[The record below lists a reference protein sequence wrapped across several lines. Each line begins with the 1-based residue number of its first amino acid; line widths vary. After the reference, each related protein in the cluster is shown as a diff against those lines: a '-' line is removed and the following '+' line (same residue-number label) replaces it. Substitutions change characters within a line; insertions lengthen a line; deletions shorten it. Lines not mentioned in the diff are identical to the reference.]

1 MIKPTRIR
9 LKVCGMRDAEN
20 IMQVASCQ
28 PDYMG
33 FIFYEKSPRFV
44 GTSFQV
50 PDAFPSSI
58 KRVGVFVN
66 EEPQTVLKHVK
77 NLKLDYVQLHG
88 NENQEQCKQFK
99 DAGIGVIKVFSVD
112 DAFNF
117 TTTESYKSCADFFL
131 FDTKGKYH
139 GGNAITFDWSIL
151 KNYDQEIPFFLSGGI
166 NPENVSGITE
176 LKGMNIH
183 ALDINS
189 GVEITPGVKD
199 VHKIKLINDIVKTL

>member
-1 MIKPTRIR
+1 MIKPTRIK
-9 LKVCGMRDAEN
+9 LKVCGMRDGEN
-20 IMQVASCQ
+20 IMQVASYQ

-33 FIFYEKSPRFV
+33 FILYEKSPRFI
-44 GTSFQV
+44 GTNFPV
-50 PDAFPSSI
+50 PDTFPSSI
-58 KRVGVFVN
+58 QRVGVFVN

-112 DAFNF
+112 DAFDF
-117 TTTESYKSCADFFL
+117 TVTEPYKSYADFFL
-131 FDTKGKYH
+131 FDTKGKHY

-151 KNYDQEIPFFLSGGI
+151 KNYDQETPFFLSGGI
-166 NPENVSGITE
+166 NPENVSGIAE

-199 VHKIKLINDIVKTL
+199 VHKIKLINDILKTL

>member
-1 MIKPTRIR
+1 MIATNKIK

-20 IMQVASCQ
+20 IMQVALCQ

-44 GTSFQV
+44 GTNFQV
-50 PDAFPSSI
+50 PGAFSPSI

-66 EEPQTVLKHVK
+66 EESQTVLKHSK
-77 NLKLDYVQLHG
+77 ALKLDYVQLHG
-88 NENQEQCKQFK
+88 KESEEQCNQFK

-112 DAFNF
+112 DAFDF
-117 TTTESYKSCADFFL
+117 TVTKPYKDYVDFFL

-139 GGNAITFDWSIL
+139 GGNAVTFNWSIL

-166 NPENVSGITE
+166 NPDNVSGIAE
-176 LKGMNIH
+176 LKEMNIH

-199 VHKIKLINDIVKTL
+199 VHKIKLINDILRTL